1 MMKPEEVGRLSAT
14 VVAEVE
20 KAVIGKRRTIE
31 MVLASIVCGGHV
43 LFEDYPGL
51 AKTML
56 AKSVSGA
63 LGCSFRRIQF
73 TSDLMPAD
81 ITGTFVLNRS
91 TGGFELRK
99 GPIFTNILLADEI
112 NRAPPKTQSALL
124 EAMQERQTTLEG
136 ESHALPAPFVVLA
149 TQNPIEYEG
158 TYPLPEAQIDRFFVR
173 LSIGYPDKAQEVE
186 ILRRRRERKKEDVD
200 IAKILDTAKVL
211 EMQRAVEDVHMDA
224 ALGDYVVE
232 IVRRTRAHGQV
243 EVGASP
249 RGSLAVMRLS
259 SALAAL
265 AGRDFV
271 IPDDIKA
278 AAVPALAHRV
288 ILKPDPW
295 IKGVRPETV
304 IGNVLDEVPV
314 PKVK

>member
-1 MMKPEEVGRLSAT
+1 MKPEEVGRLSAS

-20 KAVIGKRRTIE
+20 KAVIGKRKVIE

-56 AKSVSGA
+56 AKSVSCA

-173 LSIGYPDKAQEVE
+173 LSVGYPDKAQEVE
-186 ILRRRRERKKEDVD
+186 ILKRRRERKKDDVD
-200 IAKILDTAKVL
+200 IAKVLDTAKVL
-211 EMQRAVEDVHMDA
+211 EMQRAVEDVHMDP
-224 ALGDYVVE
+224 ALGDYAVE

-304 IGNVLDEVPV
+304 IGNVLDDVPV

>member
-1 MMKPEEVGRLSAT
+1 MKPDEVGRMSAA

-20 KAVIGKRRTIE
+20 KAVIGKRRVIE

-136 ESHALPAPFVVLA
+136 ESHPLPAPFVVLA

-173 LSIGYPDKAQEVE
+173 LSVGYPDKAQEVE
-186 ILRRRRERKKEDVD
+186 ILKRRRERKKDDVD
-200 IAKILDTAKVL
+200 IAKVLDTTKVL
-211 EMQRAVEDVHMDA
+211 EMQRAVEDVHMDPG
-224 ALGDYVVE
+224 LGDYAVE